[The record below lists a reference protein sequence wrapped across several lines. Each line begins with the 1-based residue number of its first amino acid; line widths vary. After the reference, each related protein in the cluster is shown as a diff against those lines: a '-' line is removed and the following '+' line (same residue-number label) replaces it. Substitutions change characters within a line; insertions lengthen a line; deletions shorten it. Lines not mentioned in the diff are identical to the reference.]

1 MENSITILN
10 QKISEFNWSKITLK
24 TNYNIII
31 YCVYDPVN
39 HFDSEFSFLTDPQ
52 LDAKTLVILWQP
64 VEEGL
69 WWNQSWILKL
79 NKIVKTAPYKLIFL
93 TGCSHNLNLSSTVGV
108 EFDVRYFPVFD
119 IRSAEIWKMPA
130 EINLLKS
137 KKFVCLNSKDNI
149 PRRFILSQ
157 LIQNSLLNQGH
168 ISYQCAEGLSNMSL
182 DIGLHLPTSE
192 NNTLIE
198 ILNNCLSYLPMKLD
212 DSPFSGTLSRKIFT
226 DSYVNIVNET
236 KFTNT
241 TIYNTQ
247 FVTEKTFNAIA
258 NNQIFIIVGHVD
270 SLKILKHLGY
280 KTFDT
285 IIDESYD
292 NIKNNG
298 KRLKA
303 VSNEIVRYLSKPIE
317 SIQEDYIKVQEII
330 KHNRDLLFSKNLHN
344 SLQNFVD
351 KIKL

>member
-1 MENSITILN
+1 MKNSITILN
-10 QKISEFNWSKITLK
+10 QKISEFDWSKITLK
-24 TNYNIII
+24 ANYNIII

-39 HFDSEFSFLTDPQ
+39 HFDSEFSFLTDSQ
-52 LDAKTLVILWQP
+52 LDDKTLVILWQP

-69 WWNQSWILKL
+69 WWNQSWINKL
-79 NKIVKTAPYKLIFL
+79 NKITKTAPYKLIYL
-93 TGCSHNLNLSSTVGV
+93 TGCSHNLNLSSTVHV
-108 EFDVRYFPVFD
+108 EFDVRFFPVFD
-119 IRSAEIWKMPA
+119 IRSAEIWKTPA
-130 EINLLKS
+130 EISLKKS

-157 LIQNSLLNQGH
+157 LIQNDLLNQGH
-168 ISYQCAEGLSNMSL
+168 VSYQCAEGFGNMSL
-182 DIGLHLPTSE
+182 DIGLHLPPSD
-192 NNTLIE
+192 NDILVKTLNE
-198 ILNNCLSYLPMKLD
+198 CTGYLPMKLD
-212 DSPFSGTLSRKIFT
+212 DSPFSGTLPRKIFT

-258 NNQIFIIVGHVD
+258 NNQIFILVGHVD
-270 SLKILKHLGY
+270 SLKTLKHLGY
-280 KTFDT
+280 KTFDN

-292 NIKNNG
+292 DIKHNG

-303 VSNEIVRYLSKPIE
+303 VSNEIIRYLSKPIE

-330 KHNRDLLFSKNLHN
+330 KHNRDLLFSKNLQN
-344 SLQNFVD
+344 NLQYFVD
-351 KIKL
+351 QIKL